1 MKKEFI
7 LFSLA
12 VLLLIS
18 VVSAA
23 NTCNIKSTIINQDPY
38 PATPGDYVKVVFQL
52 DGVNNPECTD
62 SIFQIITEY
71 PFSLD
76 STETSAYNIKDVAY
90 INNYK
95 STILIPVRLRVDKE
109 ALDGDNTL
117 KTALSTI
124 SSGQQYQI
132 TNYNISVKDARADF
146 DVILQDY
153 SYATNKLVLGV
164 INIGKNDAEALVVRI
179 PAQNTTEIVGNNEK
193 IIGSLAANDDTSV
206 TFDAAPKAGEIEVEL
221 SYNDKLGVR
230 RTFQHTVT
238 FLPRAFE
245 STKTNGTDR
254 GAYFYPFM
262 ITWLVIIG
270 IFGVRYI
277 RRKRKEHVARYHKN

>member
-1 MKKEFI
+1 MKKEI
-7 LFSLA
+7 VLISLA
-12 VLLLIS
+12 FLLLVS
-18 VVSAA
+18 LVSAA
-23 NTCNIKSTIINQDPY
+23 NTCNIKTTIINQDPY

-62 SIFQIITEY
+62 STFQIVPEY

-76 STETSAYNIKDVAY
+76 STQTAAYNIKDVAY

-95 STILIPVRLRVDKE
+95 STILIPVKLRVDKN
-109 ALDGDNTL
+109 ALDGENVL
-117 KTALSTI
+117 KTALSTL
-124 SSGQQYQI
+124 SSGQQYQLN
-132 TNYNISVKDARADF
+132 NYNITVKDARADF

-153 SYATNKLVLGV
+153 SYTTNKLVLGV

-179 PAQNTTEIVGNNEK
+179 PDQNTTEIVGNNEK

-206 TFDAAPKAGEIEVEL
+206 TFDAIPKAGEIKVEL

-230 RTFQHTVT
+230 RTFDHTVT

-245 STKTNGTDR
+245 STKANGTSK
-254 GAYFYPFM
+254 GPYYYPFL
-262 ITWLVIIG
+262 ILLLIDIIVLV
-270 IFGVRYI
+270 FRFY
-277 RRKRKEHVARYHKN
+277 KNRQKKKLNR